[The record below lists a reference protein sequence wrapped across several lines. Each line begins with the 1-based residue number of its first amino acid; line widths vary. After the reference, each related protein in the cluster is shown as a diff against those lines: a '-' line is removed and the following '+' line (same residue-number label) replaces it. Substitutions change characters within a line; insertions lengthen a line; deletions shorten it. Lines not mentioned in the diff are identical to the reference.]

1 MATEKKTSS
10 RPKLVKAPTK
20 QAHFEVE
27 EQLYEEFERY
37 AYNKGKTVS
46 AMLRAYMKMCTGQS

>member
-10 RPKLVKAPTK
+10 RPKLGKAPTK

-27 EQLYEEFERY
+27 EQLYEEFEKY
-37 AYNKGKTVS
+37 SYNQGKTVS
-46 AMLRAYMKMCTGQS
+46 AMLRAYMKMCLGQ